1 MQIAPGTLISTRA
14 LLFDMDHAI
23 QRLTQSGADE
33 NATRTLTGVYHNLL
47 RKWSD
52 T

>member
-1 MQIAPGTLISTRA
+1 M
-14 LLFDMDHAI
+14 LFDMDNAI
-23 QRLTQSGADE
+23 QRLNQSGADE
-33 NATRTLTGVYHNLL
+33 AARRTLTGVYHNLL